1 VTAVGESKYKSN
13 TKRLE
18 DENVGQLF
26 VENIENKVRQL
37 YQNHAFPKPIKL
49 TPKENLSFRAAKIC
63 HICEK

>member
-37 YQNHAFPKPIKL
+37 YQNHTFSKPIKL
-49 TPKENLSFRAAKIC
+49 TPKENLSF
-63 HICEK
+63 